1 MTKDAGRNV
10 YYTVTEK
17 IFGNLSHEAVWG
29 PEGISPLKRFKEGE
43 TSYVTTCPN
52 PKHEGAR
59 QSFVLPKAW
68 PGGSCRMCGY
78 RGNWLTTAVKKTG
91 SLQDGVA
98 LLAQKAGIE
107 ASDLGMS
114 QSDWEEMET
123 TWKKLTVFGV
133 LGHYFSKAFQRS
145 SSPVASA
152 AKGYFKKV
160 GMTERALMAF
170 PLGIYTTGDEIHQYL
185 KKMDIRRDFV
195 EAAGVISDE
204 LESSY
209 PFLFGYGDAQGNIT
223 GFIGTEPAN
232 PENRMVMPG
241 FSEDLQSMSLFGL
254 EQATPMIAS
263 ERSAWVA
270 ASEVDAISIQHES
283 NRTFKIFKQMVSLG
297 VGLRPTKEKLQSL
310 QRLGAEHFIFITPL
324 TAGGRELTADFASII
339 CELGVKADVMAL
351 PEGVEDL
358 RDLIQTRG
366 FDHFDKCMASHSGLY
381 SIGRW
386 LGKELS
392 STYDLSKDS
401 SVAEAR
407 KAAAKASLELASE
420 DAKEFVYEIGDKM
433 KWDPHFW
440 CIVLEQL
447 KKTAPTESPDSLAR
461 NVIEQMETKR
471 KDDLEMGFSWSVS
484 TEDLEEVAVISV
496 SEDELMRSFYNPR
509 DVVDAYEASRPGLKT
524 GVATL
529 DEYVSLRPAEM
540 TLVSGL
546 PGSGKTTFCAQV
558 ISHTLRNHE
567 DSILFFS
574 FENQRMTVF
583 NMLIANEFEI
593 PHNQIVEKQLEAGA
607 SNYQK
612 YLNAAEEFTKYRD
625 KLVVIEEPFHSRY
638 CASDIQEICQMM
650 SGNVRIGLV
659 VVDSLG
665 MLAWDKT
672 SPIEN
677 ETQLGSVAR
686 DLLDAARRVN
696 APLLVTNTPWVEH
709 IRSEG
714 GDLAEAPLSVSLRV
728 EPYAS
733 IILSLHHQPYSA
745 TGERSASRHLIDRLM
760 VTIQKNSVAKRPS
773 SSLEVGFDAQY
784 RRLVD
789 IRE

>member
-1 MTKDAGRNV
+1 MNKAGGASV
-10 YYTVTEK
+10 YYAVTEK
-17 IFGNLSHEAVWG
+17 IFGHLTHEAVWG

-43 TSYVTTCPN
+43 TAYVTMCPN
-52 PKHEGAR
+52 PKHQGAR
-59 QSFVLPKAW
+59 QSFILPKAW

-78 RGNWLTTAVKKTG
+78 RGNWLTTAIKKAG

-98 LLAQKAGIE
+98 LLAQKAGID
-107 ASDLGMS
+107 ASELEMS

-123 TWKKLTVFGV
+123 TWKKLTVFGA
-133 LGHYFSKAFQRS
+133 LGYYFSKAFQRS

-152 AKGYFKKV
+152 AKGYFKEM

-170 PLGIYTTGDEIHQYL
+170 PLGIYTTVAEIRQHL
-185 KKMDIRRDFV
+185 EKMDIRRDFV
-195 EAAGVISDE
+195 ETSGIISDE

-223 GFIGTEPAN
+223 GFIGTEPTN
-232 PENRMVMPG
+232 PKNRMAVPG
-241 FSEDLQSMSLFGL
+241 FGEDLKSMSLFGL

-263 ERSAWVA
+263 ERSAWLA

-283 NRTFKIFKQMVSLG
+283 NKTFKIFKQMVSLG
-297 VGLRPTKEKLQSL
+297 TGLRPTKEKLKSL
-310 QRLGAEHFIFITPL
+310 QKLGAEHFIFITPL
-324 TAGGRELTADFASII
+324 TAGGRELTNSVASII

-366 FDHFDKCMASHSGLY
+366 FDHFDKCIVSYSGLY

-386 LGKELS
+386 LGMELS
-392 STYDLSKDS
+392 STYDLSKES

-420 DAKEFVYEIGDKM
+420 DAKEFVYEIGDKI

-447 KKTAPTESPDSLAR
+447 EKTAPKESPDTLAR

-496 SEDELMRSFYNPR
+496 SEDELMRAFYNPR
-509 DVVDAYEASRPGLKT
+509 DVVDAYEASRVGLKT

-529 DEYVSLRPAEM
+529 DEYISLRPGEM

-546 PGSGKTTFCAQV
+546 PGSGKTTFCTQIV
-558 ISHTLRNHE
+558 SHTLRNHE

-574 FENQRMTVF
+574 FENPRMTVF
-583 NMLIANEFEI
+583 NMLISNEFEI
-593 PHNQIVEKQLEAGA
+593 PHNLIVEKQLEAGG
-607 SNYQK
+607 SDYQK

-650 SGNVRIGLV
+650 SENVRIGLV

-686 DLLDAARRVN
+686 GLLDSARRVN

-709 IRSEG
+709 IRAEG
-714 GDLAEAPLSVSLRV
+714 GDLAESPLSISLRV

-745 TGERSASRHLIDRLM
+745 TGETSASKHIIDRLM
-760 VTIQKNSVAKRPS
+760 VTIQKNSVGKRPS

-789 IRE
+789 IRK